1 MSLATNKD
9 TTTAQVK
16 EPEKDTTQAATT
28 ENGLPKTQEEL
39 DAIIEA
45 RVARERKKMAKQQQ
59 GQTPQKNR
67 QGKPAG
73 FFIKLLYYRV
83 FLQATLLSLSF
94 LSTSFRVIWS
104 AQSQVF
110 AA

>member
-1 MSLATNKD
+1 MLLLKLVLQES
-9 TTTAQVK
+9 
-16 EPEKDTTQAATT
+16 EKRWQNSSRGRLHKKTGRG
-28 ENGLPKTQEEL
+28 NLPVL
-39 DAIIEA
+39 
-45 RVARERKKMAKQQQ
+45 
-59 GQTPQKNR
+59 
-67 QGKPAG
+67 
-73 FFIKLLYYRV
+73 FIKLLYYRV

>member
-1 MSLATNKD
+1 MSTENKDRQEEQQATNR
-9 TTTAQVK
+9 TVT
-16 EPEKDTTQAATT
+16 ETQ
-28 ENGLPKTQEEL
+28 EQDNGLPKTQEEL
-39 DAIIEA
+39 DALIAKRI
-45 RVARERKKMAKQQQ
+45 ARERKKMNSQQQ
-59 GQTPQKNR
+59 GQTPQKTGRGNL
-67 QGKPAG
+67 PVL
-73 FFIKLLYYRV
+73 FIKLLYYRV